1 MITSYKPQFI
11 EKIFTDQLG
20 QQFRLVF
27 LVTNVD
33 GEMKGRLVS
42 AELISKKVG
51 LLSGRV
57 SKVSSNNAHYA
68 EQNSGAD
75 NFNIAYEVPICLP
88 IICEK
93 VEADTTY
100 ISSCKKILSP
110 FSELFFFMSQPTRAP
125 SII

>member
-1 MITSYKPQFI
+1 MLTSYKPQFI

-42 AELISKKVG
+42 AELVSKKAG
-51 LLSGRV
+51 LLNGV
-57 SKVSSNNAHYA
+57 
-68 EQNSGAD
+68 E
-75 NFNIAYEVPICLP
+75 NFNISYEAPVCLP

-110 FSELFFFMSQPTRAP
+110 FNELFFFMSQPTRAP
-125 SII
+125 SHI